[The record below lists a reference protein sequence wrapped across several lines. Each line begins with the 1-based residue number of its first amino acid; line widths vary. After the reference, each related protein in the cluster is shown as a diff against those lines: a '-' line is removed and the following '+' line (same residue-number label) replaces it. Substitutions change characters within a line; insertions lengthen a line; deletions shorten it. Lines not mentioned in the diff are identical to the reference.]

1 MPAIPGTVVN
11 SRIVP
16 SDSNDLYATHDA
28 QYGRDGWR
36 SVADI
41 AERDAITNLRRKE
54 GMIAWVAY
62 DGTAYQL
69 VGGITNANWVPFSA
83 GTSVS
88 GAGSILSG
96 QVDCTSAST
105 TYVVTH
111 PFLDFDKSIPV
122 VSVESDS
129 NFYMLRVFERTY
141 DQFKIA
147 LNAAPA
153 AGEKLLWH
161 LSYFP
166 TAYPVIVDEFGDYLA
181 DEFGDYIQA
190 Y

>member
-1 MPAIPGTVVN
+1 MSSLAGTVIN
-11 SRIVP
+11 SKLVP
-16 SDSNDLYATHDA
+16 TDSQDEYYLLDMKYAK
-28 QYGRDGWR
+28 DGWR

-41 AERDAITNLRRKE
+41 AERDAITDQRRKE
-54 GMIAWVAY
+54 GMVAWVGY
-62 DGTAYQL
+62 DQTAWQL
-69 VGGITNANWVPFSA
+69 VGGTTNANWVPFSA
-83 GTSVS
+83 GTSIS

-96 QVDCTSAST
+96 EVACTTAD

-111 PFLDFDKSIPV
+111 PFLDYEKSIPV
-122 VSVESDS
+122 VSVESNT
-129 NFYMLRVFERTY
+129 NFYMWRIFERTY

-166 TAYPVIVDEFGDYLA
+166 TTAPVIVDEFGDYIA
-181 DEFGDYIQA
+181 DEFGDYIQG
-190 Y
+190 

>member
-1 MPAIPGTVVN
+1 MSQIPGTNVAA
-11 SRIVP
+11 RIVP
-16 SDSNDLYATHDA
+16 FDTLDTYASHDA

-41 AERDAITNLRRKE
+41 NERDAITDQRRKE
-54 GMIAWVAY
+54 GMIAYVQY
-62 DGTAYQL
+62 DQTAYML
-69 VGGITNANWVPFSA
+69 VGGIDNSNWVPFPVA
-83 GTSVS
+83 SVS

-96 QVDCTSAST
+96 EVPCSSSDT
-105 TYVVTH
+105 TYTVTH
-111 PFLDFDKSIPV
+111 PFLDYERSIPV
-122 VSVESDS
+122 VSVESDT

-147 LNAAPA
+147 INSLPV

-166 TAYPVIVDEFGDYLA
+166 TTSPVLVDEFGDYLV